1 MKKPKLIYY
10 NDGRHFTASYR
21 YDPPM
26 SLHQLRQPVDEL
38 LGTGVDT
45 LAYGLASGQT
55 FFHDT
60 RAGVQWGDVEGRHN
74 HGGDVVARRRECET
88 GDRRP
93 ANDVLRVVVD
103 RAREKDMQ
111 VLCSMR
117 MNDSSTESNLYMMSR
132 LKREHPEVMI
142 GEEAGGGH
150 PYAATAENYALP
162 EVREERLR
170 LIEEVMSYGPCGLEM
185 DPYIGVFFQPSQ
197 AREYAGI
204 LTGFVRE
211 VRAMLDRLG
220 QERGERLCLAS
231 RVYPAEEKNL
241 GIGMDVRAWMREGL
255 VDLVVPRS
263 PGQLFCPEMDI
274 RWLLDAAGE
283 AGTWVYVP
291 HGREPYDDRH
301 RSLTIEMRR
310 AAASNFHAMGADGA
324 YLSDLPWPHDS
335 DSYQT
340 LRELGDPDIYAR
352 KSKQYLVPVRDAE
365 PDEFAPE
372 RHLPKE
378 LEEGVGTAVPFLVG
392 DRLREAEADGEVD
405 GVELQVRILQH
416 CPEDELA
423 FTFNGTEISPARTSH
438 FYGGL
443 VSYGAARGGLPERID
458 THHWFSFDLPSGLVQ
473 EGLNELEVVLK
484 SRYEPLQATR
494 VLQSVELRIDYVEPF
509 ATVGGQM

>member
-10 NDGRHFTASYR
+10 NDGRHYSFYR

-74 HGGDVVARRRECET
+74 HGVMWWRAAENAKQAIAAG
-88 GDRRP
+88 
-93 ANDVLRVVVD
+93 NDVLRVVVD

-255 VDLVVPRS
+255 VDLVVPRP

-310 AAASNFHAMGADGA
+310 AAASNFYAMGADGA

-372 RHLPKE
+372 RHLPKV
-378 LEEGVGTAVPFLVG
+378 LEEGVGAAVPFLVG

-458 THHWFSFDLPSGLVQ
+458 THHWFSFDLPSAIVQ

-484 SRYEPLQATR
+484 CRYEPLQATR